1 MLLDLQKLV
10 LVRVVQLPV
19 GEGRDVDILG
29 NTPKMLNELL
39 TILPCAFSYLAGS
52 ISVGGA

>member
-1 MLLDLQKLV
+1 ME
-10 LVRVVQLPV
+10 QLPV

-29 NTPKMLNELL
+29 STPKMLANELL

>member
-1 MLLDLQKLV
+1 MDLRKLV
-10 LVRVVQLPV
+10 QVTVELLPV
-19 GEGRDVDILG
+19 DEGRDVDILG
-29 NTPKMLNELL
+29 STLKMLNELL